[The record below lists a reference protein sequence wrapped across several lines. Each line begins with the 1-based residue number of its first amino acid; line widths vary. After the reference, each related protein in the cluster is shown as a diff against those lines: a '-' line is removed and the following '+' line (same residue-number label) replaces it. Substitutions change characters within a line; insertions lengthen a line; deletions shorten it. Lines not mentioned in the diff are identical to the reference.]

1 VKCEFGELGCLG
13 RSGRLAGVVA
23 LTRALGSSGEPE
35 RPSCSAVQ
43 HSFEAMVQGEGERT
57 R

>member
-1 VKCEFGELGCLG
+1 VKCEFGEPGCFG
-13 RSGRLAGVVA
+13 SSGLLAGVVA

-43 HSFEAMVQGEGERT
+43 QSLEAMVQGERSG
-57 R
+57 